1 ESDDWNIVRLDLNM
15 LKINENGSCQR
26 IGLDGQA
33 VEGEEPRKIEEFG
46 AGGLDHA
53 LKSIPKEGEAHE
65 VTAVRGKFSTVKL
78 DKVSSDIFRV

>member
-1 ESDDWNIVRLDLNM
+1 M